1 MPAGEKGND
10 CDAGVVVAGD
20 VAVVSDVRELHDQRL
35 NMMQQKDALLPLLLL
50 SSCDDR
56 QGDDDDDAHE
66 SAAGSPGIKS

>member
-35 NMMQQKDALLPLLLL
+35 NMMQQKDALLLPLLL
-50 SSCDDR
+50 SYDR